1 MLASLFRSTDLK
13 TDLESGLQNPQ
24 RAPLFARFFRFDEH
38 KTNLQTE
45 VIAGVTT
52 FVTMAYIIFVNPKI
66 LATTGMDANAVFVA
80 TCLAAAIGS
89 AIMGLWA
96 NWPIAM
102 APGMGLNAFFAF
114 TVVGKLGYTWEQALG
129 AVFISGAIFLFLSLT
144 GIRRWLIAGIPHSM
158 RSAIAAGI
166 GLFLA
171 IIALKSAGIVV
182 ASPATFVTLGDM
194 ASTGVLLSVFGFV
207 VIAALDAL
215 KVPGAILIGIL
226 LTTVASIVLGFSAF
240 GGVASAPPSILPTLF
255 KLDVP
260 GALHGGILH
269 VVLVMV
275 LVEVFDAT
283 GTLIGIAKRAGLLAA
298 GPAHKNVG
306 LSRALMADSAAIAAG
321 SFLGTSSTT
330 AYVESAAGVQAGGRT
345 GLTALVVAALFLLA
359 MFFAPLA
366 GTVPAVAT
374 APALLYVAT
383 LMLREL
389 SEVEWSDVTETAPAV
404 LTAVAMP
411 FTYSIANGLAFGFV
425 SYAAIKLLTGRFR
438 EVHAATWL
446 VAALFVAR
454 FVFFPQG

>member
-1 MLASLFRSTDLK
+1 MLGS
-13 TDLESGLQNPQ
+13 
-24 RAPLFARFFRFDEH
+24 FFKLAEH
-38 KTNLQTE
+38 QTNVRTE
-45 VIAGVTT
+45 IIAGVTT

-66 LATTGMDANAVFVA
+66 LSSTGMDPNAVFVA

-89 AIMGLWA
+89 AVMGLWA

-114 TVVGKLGYTWEQALG
+114 TVVGKLGYSWQQALG
-129 AVFISGAIFLFLSLT
+129 AVFISGVVFLILSLT

-171 IIALKSAGIVV
+171 LIAMKSAGLVV
-182 ASPATFVTLGDM
+182 ASPATYLTLGDLT
-194 ASTGVLLSVFGFV
+194 SPGVLLSILGFFA
-207 VIAALDAL
+207 IACLDAL
-215 KVPGAILIGIL
+215 GVPGAILIGIL
-226 LTTVASIVLGFSAF
+226 LVTVASILTGVSAF
-240 GGVASAPPSILPTLF
+240 GGIASAPPSVAPTFL
-255 KLDVP
+255 KLDLP
-260 GALHGGILH
+260 GALHSGILH

-283 GTLIGIAKRAGLLAA
+283 GTLIGIAKRAGLLVE
-298 GPAHKNVG
+298 GPAHTNVG
-306 LSRALMADSAAIAAG
+306 LSRALMADSTAIVAG

-345 GLTALVVAALFLLA
+345 GLTAIVVATLFLLST
-359 MFFAPLA
+359 FLAPLA
-366 GTVPAVAT
+366 GSVPAVAT
-374 APALLYVAT
+374 APALLYVST

-389 SEVEWSDVTETAPAV
+389 SEVKWHDVTETAPAV
-404 LTAVAMP
+404 LTAIAMP

-425 SYAAIKLLTGRFR
+425 SYAAIKLMTGRFR
-438 EVHAATWL
+438 DVHAATWL

-454 FVFFPQG
+454 FVFYPQG

>member
-1 MLASLFRSTDLK
+1 
-13 TDLESGLQNPQ
+13 
-24 RAPLFARFFRFDEH
+24 
-38 KTNLQTE
+38 
-45 VIAGVTT
+45 
-52 FVTMAYIIFVNPKI
+52 MAYIIFVNPKI
-66 LATTGMDANAVFVA
+66 LSSAGMDGNAVFVA

-89 AIMGLWA
+89 AVMGLWA

-114 TVVGKLGYTWEQALG
+114 TVVGKLGYTWQQALG
-129 AVFISGAIFLFLSLT
+129 AVFISGVVFLLLSLT
-144 GIRRWLIAGIPHSM
+144 GVRRWLIAGIPHSM

-171 IIALKSAGIVV
+171 LIAMKSAGMVV
-182 ASPATFVTLGDM
+182 ANPATYVSLGDLT
-194 ASTGVLLSVFGFV
+194 STGVLLSVLGFF
-207 VIAALDAL
+207 VIASLDAL

-226 LTTVASIVLGFSAF
+226 LVTFAAILTGVSQFSGIV
-240 GGVASAPPSILPTLF
+240 SAPPSIAPTFLQ
-255 KLDVP
+255 LDVP
-260 GALHGGILH
+260 GALHGGIFH

-283 GTLIGIAKRAGLLAA
+283 GTLIGIAKRAGLLTR
-298 GPAHKNVG
+298 GSTYTNVG
-306 LSRALMADSAAIAAG
+306 LSRALMADSTAIVAG

-330 AYVESAAGVQAGGRT
+330 AYVESAAGVQAGGRS
-345 GLTALVVAALFLLA
+345 GLTAIVVAILFLLA
-359 MFFAPLA
+359 MFLAPLA
-366 GTVPAVAT
+366 GSVPAQAT

-389 SEVEWSDVTETAPAV
+389 SDVDWTDVTETAPAAV
-404 LTAVAMP
+404 TAIAMP

-425 SYAAIKLLTGRFR
+425 SYAAIKLLTGRAR